1 MICSIRYTVYFNYN
15 LEFTLGAYYGC
26 LKNCT
31 HRNRR
36 SNSGSGGQTISKRIQ
51 RFCIVGRMLFLV
63 FYLTSNVS
71 LIIDFAQNLGE
82 KIHIS
87 GTYIRILFKLLAI
100 AYICQIAS
108 NICQDLGYQSVS
120 FQIELIGKLSILTLS
135 IPIINSLL
143 ETIEQL
149 M

>member
-1 MICSIRYTVYFNYN
+1 MVVLKIALIGIGGAILAVVVRQFQKEYSIFV
-15 LEFTLGAYYGC
+15 LLAVC
-26 LKNCT
+26 
-31 HRNRR
+31 
-36 SNSGSGGQTISKRIQ
+36 
-51 RFCIVGRMLFLV
+51 LFLV

>member
-1 MICSIRYTVYFNYN
+1 MVVLKIALIGIG
-15 LEFTLGAYYGC
+15 GAILAVVVRQFQKEYSVFVLLAVC
-26 LKNCT
+26 L
-31 HRNRR
+31 
-36 SNSGSGGQTISKRIQ
+36 
-51 RFCIVGRMLFLV
+51 VLV

>member
-1 MICSIRYTVYFNYN
+1 MVVLKIALIGIG
-15 LEFTLGAYYGC
+15 GAILAVVVRQFQKEYSVFVLLAVC
-26 LKNCT
+26 
-31 HRNRR
+31 
-36 SNSGSGGQTISKRIQ
+36 
-51 RFCIVGRMLFLV
+51 LFLV

-82 KIHIS
+82 KIHIR

>member
-1 MICSIRYTVYFNYN
+1 MVVLKIALIGIG
-15 LEFTLGAYYGC
+15 GAILAVVVRQFQKEYSVFVLLAVC
-26 LKNCT
+26 
-31 HRNRR
+31 
-36 SNSGSGGQTISKRIQ
+36 
-51 RFCIVGRMLFLV
+51 LFLV

-82 KIHIS
+82 NLHIS

>member
-1 MICSIRYTVYFNYN
+1 MVVLKIALIGIG
-15 LEFTLGAYYGC
+15 GAILAVVVRQFQKEYSVFVLLAVC
-26 LKNCT
+26 
-31 HRNRR
+31 
-36 SNSGSGGQTISKRIQ
+36 
-51 RFCIVGRMLFLV
+51 LFLV

-108 NICQDLGYQSVS
+108 NICLDLGYQSVS

>member
-1 MICSIRYTVYFNYN
+1 MVVLKIALIGIG
-15 LEFTLGAYYGC
+15 GAILAVVVRQFQKEYSVFVLLAVC
-26 LKNCT
+26 L
-31 HRNRR
+31 
-36 SNSGSGGQTISKRIQ
+36 
-51 RFCIVGRMLFLV
+51 FFV

>member
-1 MICSIRYTVYFNYN
+1 MVVLKIALIGIG
-15 LEFTLGAYYGC
+15 GAILAVVVRQFQKEYSVFVLLAVC
-26 LKNCT
+26 
-31 HRNRR
+31 
-36 SNSGSGGQTISKRIQ
+36 
-51 RFCIVGRMLFLV
+51 LFLV

-135 IPIINSLL
+135 IPLINSLL

>member
-1 MICSIRYTVYFNYN
+1 MVVLKIALIGIG
-15 LEFTLGAYYGC
+15 GAILAVVVRQFQKEYSVFVLLAVC
-26 LKNCT
+26 
-31 HRNRR
+31 
-36 SNSGSGGQTISKRIQ
+36 
-51 RFCIVGRMLFLV
+51 LFLV

-143 ETIEQL
+143 ETI
-149 M
+149 

>member
-1 MICSIRYTVYFNYN
+1 MVVLKIAIIGIG
-15 LEFTLGAYYGC
+15 GAILAVVVRQFQKDYSVFVLLAVC
-26 LKNCT
+26 
-31 HRNRR
+31 
-36 SNSGSGGQTISKRIQ
+36 
-51 RFCIVGRMLFLV
+51 LFLV

>member
-1 MICSIRYTVYFNYN
+1 MVVLKIALIGIG
-15 LEFTLGAYYGC
+15 GAILAVVVRQFQKEYSVFVLLAVC
-26 LKNCT
+26 
-31 HRNRR
+31 
-36 SNSGSGGQTISKRIQ
+36 
-51 RFCIVGRMLFLV
+51 VFLV

>member
-1 MICSIRYTVYFNYN
+1 MVVLKIALIGIG
-15 LEFTLGAYYGC
+15 GAILAVVVRQFQKEYSVFVLLAVC
-26 LKNCT
+26 
-31 HRNRR
+31 
-36 SNSGSGGQTISKRIQ
+36 
-51 RFCIVGRMLFLV
+51 LFLV

-87 GTYIRILFKLLAI
+87 GTYIRILFKLLEI

>member
-1 MICSIRYTVYFNYN
+1 MVVLKIALIGIG
-15 LEFTLGAYYGC
+15 GAILAVVVRQFQKEYSVFVLLAVC
-26 LKNCT
+26 
-31 HRNRR
+31 
-36 SNSGSGGQTISKRIQ
+36 
-51 RFCIVGRMLFLV
+51 LFLV
-63 FYLTSNVS
+63 LYLTSNLS
-71 LIIDFAQNLGE
+71 LIVDFAQTLGE

-87 GTYIRILFKLLAI
+87 DTYIRILFKLLAI

-108 NICQDLGYQSVS
+108 NICQDLGYRSVS

-149 M
+149 L

>member
-1 MICSIRYTVYFNYN
+1 MVVLKIALIGIG
-15 LEFTLGAYYGC
+15 GAILAVVVRQFQKEYSVFVLLAVC
-26 LKNCT
+26 
-31 HRNRR
+31 
-36 SNSGSGGQTISKRIQ
+36 
-51 RFCIVGRMLFLV
+51 LFLV
-63 FYLTSNVS
+63 FYLTYNVS

>member
-1 MICSIRYTVYFNYN
+1 MVVLKIALIGIG
-15 LEFTLGAYYGC
+15 GAILAVVVRQFQKEYSVFVLLAVC
-26 LKNCT
+26 
-31 HRNRR
+31 
-36 SNSGSGGQTISKRIQ
+36 
-51 RFCIVGRMLFLV
+51 LFLV

-100 AYICQIAS
+100 TYICQIAS

>member
-1 MICSIRYTVYFNYN
+1 MVVLKIALIGIG
-15 LEFTLGAYYGC
+15 GAILAVVVRQFQKEYSVFVLLAVC
-26 LKNCT
+26 
-31 HRNRR
+31 
-36 SNSGSGGQTISKRIQ
+36 
-51 RFCIVGRMLFLV
+51 LFLV

-135 IPIINSLL
+135 IPIINSLM

>member
-1 MICSIRYTVYFNYN
+1 MVVLKIALIGIG
-15 LEFTLGAYYGC
+15 GAILAVVVRQFQKEYSVLVLLAVC
-26 LKNCT
+26 
-31 HRNRR
+31 
-36 SNSGSGGQTISKRIQ
+36 
-51 RFCIVGRMLFLV
+51 LFLV

>member
-1 MICSIRYTVYFNYN
+1 MVVLKIALIGIG
-15 LEFTLGAYYGC
+15 GAILAVVVRQFQKEYSVFVLLAVC
-26 LKNCT
+26 
-31 HRNRR
+31 
-36 SNSGSGGQTISKRIQ
+36 
-51 RFCIVGRMLFLV
+51 LFLV

>member
-1 MICSIRYTVYFNYN
+1 MVVLKIALIGIG
-15 LEFTLGAYYGC
+15 GAILAVVVRQFQKEYSVFVLLAVC
-26 LKNCT
+26 
-31 HRNRR
+31 
-36 SNSGSGGQTISKRIQ
+36 
-51 RFCIVGRMLFLV
+51 LFLV

-87 GTYIRILFKLLAI
+87 GTYIRSLFKLLAI

>member
-1 MICSIRYTVYFNYN
+1 MVVLKIALIGIG
-15 LEFTLGAYYGC
+15 GAILAVAVRQFQKEYSVFVLLAVC
-26 LKNCT
+26 
-31 HRNRR
+31 
-36 SNSGSGGQTISKRIQ
+36 
-51 RFCIVGRMLFLV
+51 LFLV

>member
-1 MICSIRYTVYFNYN
+1 MVVLKIALIGIG
-15 LEFTLGAYYGC
+15 GAILAVVVRQFQKEYSVFVLLAVC
-26 LKNCT
+26 
-31 HRNRR
+31 
-36 SNSGSGGQTISKRIQ
+36 
-51 RFCIVGRMLFLV
+51 LFLV

-135 IPIINSLL
+135 IPIINSML

>member
-1 MICSIRYTVYFNYN
+1 MVVLKIALIGIG
-15 LEFTLGAYYGC
+15 GAILAVVVRQFQKEYSVFVLLAVC
-26 LKNCT
+26 
-31 HRNRR
+31 
-36 SNSGSGGQTISKRIQ
+36 
-51 RFCIVGRMLFLV
+51 LFLV

-100 AYICQIAS
+100 ACICQIAS

>member
-1 MICSIRYTVYFNYN
+1 MVVLKIALIGIG
-15 LEFTLGAYYGC
+15 GAI
-26 LKNCT
+26 LAVVV
-31 HRNRR
+31 R
-36 SNSGSGGQTISKRIQ
+36 QFQ
-51 RFCIVGRMLFLV
+51 REYSVFVLLAVCLFLV
-63 FYLTSNVS
+63 WYLTSNLS
-71 LIIDFAQNLGE
+71 LIVDFAQTLGE

-87 GTYIRILFKLLAI
+87 DTYIRILFKLLAI

-108 NICQDLGYQSVS
+108 NICQDLGYRSVS

-149 M
+149 L